1 LILQFPF
8 SDFDPR
14 ELELQK
20 AKQQQGY
27 LSSAHASLKSS
38 DVTLLATAM
47 VAILFQMSLRH

>member
-1 LILQFPF
+1 LILQFTF
-8 SDFDPR
+8 SDYDPR

-27 LSSAHASLKSS
+27 LSSAHASLQSS

-47 VAILFQMSLRH
+47 AAILFHVGKRH